1 MWKLM
6 GEVEFE
12 NGSSDSMYITY
23 TGTLDE
29 CKNRLAEA
37 IEKFTGYG
45 AVDCCK
51 LKLERVK

>member
-1 MWKLM
+1 MWKLT
-6 GEVEFE
+6 GWVEFE

-23 TGTLDE
+23 TGSLAE
-29 CKNRLAEA
+29 CKQKLTDAVEQ
-37 IEKFTGYG
+37 FTGYG